1 MGSAERGTS
10 VRATTRITATIIV
23 ALCAMTVHADAYAVT
38 AYAAGGVATYD
49 SGGLILAY
57 GVRCNSRMYPKQSPQ
72 DHDWVNSL
80 YARQDDGDFLEAG
93 WYWTPTSTNRIW
105 FSVLQQRGYMYPEH
119 LIEGVPLFPDNSWP
133 RVALQQRTSG
143 SETYDIYIEGV
154 WRCAWFYTD
163 ITSCR
168 ASVTSERYTSY
179 DYNKGAWTYSELL
192 TSSRTWTYWPHAA
205 RITTFANPD
214 PLYRFYSNYID
225 RFDHYVYCDDH
236 QN

>member
-105 FSVLQQRGYMYPEH
+105 FSVLQQRGYIRPLPGRSHPEFPTLCH
-119 LIEGVPLFPDNSWP
+119 SGVEETTCAPAPDGP
-133 RVALQQRTSG
+133 A
-143 SETYDIYIEGV
+143 
-154 WRCAWFYTD
+154 
-163 ITSCR
+163 
-168 ASVTSERYTSY
+168 
-179 DYNKGAWTYSELL
+179 GAPIKYG
-192 TSSRTWTYWPHAA
+192 
-205 RITTFANPD
+205 
-214 PLYRFYSNYID
+214 
-225 RFDHYVYCDDH
+225 
-236 QN
+236 